1 MTNEEYKL
9 LLLSLGMT
17 QREATTEIHG
27 LSPNTFSV
35 YTWTTGQGN
44 IPPKQ
49 AQRILDYR
57 RKVLEEAD
65 RRRKII
71 QSKSTEYTT
80 EQTFWEL
87 DLNNPFERAVN
98 IALVDEWG
106 IE

>member
-65 RRRKII
+65 RRRKEGITDGCTMDI
-71 QSKSTEYTT
+71 ET
-80 EQTFWEL
+80 
-87 DLNNPFERAVN
+87 PFERAVN
-98 IALVDEWG
+98 IALVDEMG